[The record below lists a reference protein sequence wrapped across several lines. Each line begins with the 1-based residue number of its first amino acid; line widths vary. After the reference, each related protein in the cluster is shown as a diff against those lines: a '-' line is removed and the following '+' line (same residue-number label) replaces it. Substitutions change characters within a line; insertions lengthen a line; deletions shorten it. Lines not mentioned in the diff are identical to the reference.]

1 MAVAFYQEY
10 ADPRLRDRH
19 EVELGTGLSVISIIP
34 SLPRAG
40 AVFEGQ
46 IIRGRIPRS
55 GMSAKREEVV
65 REAFRGLLTDL
76 EFLRRQRGASTLRT
90 IAVVSAGPGE
100 GKTFTAS
107 NIALAR
113 ASVGANTALIDADL
127 RAGGVSEFFGI
138 PTLAGLK
145 EVLSGEATAEDVTR
159 LMKIEKAN
167 DASSG
172 ALAVIPAGSPTHLS
186 SALLQGPTFEAV
198 LHEARAGFDL
208 VIVDTPP
215 LNVLS
220 DAMPVAAAVDGVLL
234 VVRGGRTDRDGLEMA
249 LDRLE
254 RAGANVIGVVLND
267 SEAPKNYGVYNT
279 AYVLDA

>member
-1 MAVAFYQEY
+1 MLLAVNVF
-10 ADPRLRDRH
+10 
-19 EVELGTGLSVISIIP
+19 P
-34 SLPRAG
+34 SPGPAAL
-40 AVFEGQ
+40 
-46 IIRGRIPRS
+46 
-55 GMSAKREEVV
+55 K
-65 REAFRGLLTDL
+65 
-76 EFLRRQRGASTLRT
+76 T

-113 ASVGANTALIDADL
+113 ASVGANTLLIDADM
-127 RAGGVSEFFGI
+127 RAGGVSEFFGM
-138 PTLAGLK
+138 PTLTGLH
-145 EVLSGEATAEDVTR
+145 EVLSGDASFEDVAR

-167 DASSG
+167 EASSG
-172 ALAVIPAGSPTHLS
+172 ALAVVPAGSPTSLS
-186 SALLQGPTFEAV
+186 SALLQSERFERALEV
-198 LHEARAGFDL
+198 ARGTFDL

-234 VVRGGRTDRDGLEMA
+234 VVRGGRTDKDGLDLA

-267 SEAPKNYGVYNT
+267 SEAPRSYGVYNT
-279 AYVLDA
+279 AYAIKA